1 MKLVHVTPAHQSP
14 TGITMPVSRRLE
26 LLDWAAQAGVW
37 VVEDDYDSEFN
48 YDGAPLAALK
58 SLDGADR
65 VIHCGSFNK
74 TLFNALR
81 IGYAVVPKALA
92 PAFAEARRKTGR
104 SGSLI
109 EQMTLARFLEDGSF
123 ARHVRKARGVYAR
136 RRDAALQALRQAVGA
151 EALRVSGEH
160 AGFHLLWWLP
170 PGWDA
175 RQVVEAGRK
184 ADVGVQDVAE
194 FARKATPAPG
204 VVIGYSAVDEARLR
218 RLGALLAALRP
229 GRAWIR
235 ALPAQQ
241 RTRRRNDGNDGTGG
255 GRCGLSLRPR
265 SIATHALHEETP
277 RLAVRLLV
285 RARGRGLCSQCHRTG
300 GAGGGAAR

>member
-1 MKLVHVTPAHQSP
+1 M
-14 TGITMPVSRRLE
+14 
-26 LLDWAAQAGVW
+26 
-37 VVEDDYDSEFN
+37 EDDYDSEFN

-136 RRDAALQALRQAVGA
+136 RRDARAGA
-151 EALRVSGEH
+151 S
-160 AGFHLLWWLP
+160 
-170 PGWDA
+170 PGRGRRGLA
-175 RQVVEAGRK
+175 RQRRARRLSSAVVAAAGLGR
-184 ADVGVQDVAE
+184 AAGGRGGPQGRRSACRTWPSSR
-194 FARKATPAPG
+194 AKATPAPG

-229 GRAWIR
+229 GR
-235 ALPAQQ
+235 
-241 RTRRRNDGNDGTGG
+241 
-255 GRCGLSLRPR
+255 
-265 SIATHALHEETP
+265 
-277 RLAVRLLV
+277 VR
-285 RARGRGLCSQCHRTG
+285 G
-300 GAGGGAAR
+300 